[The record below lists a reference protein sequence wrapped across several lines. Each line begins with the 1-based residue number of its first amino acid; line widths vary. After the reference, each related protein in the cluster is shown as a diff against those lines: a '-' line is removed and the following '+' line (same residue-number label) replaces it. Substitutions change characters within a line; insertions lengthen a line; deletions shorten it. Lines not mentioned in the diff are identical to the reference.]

1 MPMIVVVMRVMMP
14 MIVIVIVVM
23 VIIVMMV
30 VTMLLRVRSLDRPA
44 VLEDAEAGARES
56 AALGLAALDRDPRE
70 AEPDHHVRKHLG
82 GHPQIQAG
90 AEEHVPGDAA
100 AAIQVVGR
108 HGRQGYHAPPALSF
122 SETQR
127 PRWPRITWS
136 TSRTPTISAA
146 SPILCVKRMSSALGD
161 GSPLGWV
168 WKR

>member
-1 MPMIVVVMRVMMP
+1 MMMVVMMSMIVIMVMMMVVVVVVM
-14 MIVIVIVVM
+14 MI
-23 VIIVMMV
+23 
-30 VTMLLRVRSLDRPA
+30 VTMLLRVRPFDRPA
-44 VLEDAEAGARES
+44 VLENAEAGAREP
-56 AALGLAALDRDPRE
+56 AALRLAALDRNSRE
-70 AEPDHHVRKHLG
+70 AEPGHHVREHLG

-122 SETQR
+122 RETQR

-146 SPILCVKRMSSALGD
+146 SPILRVKRRSSALGD